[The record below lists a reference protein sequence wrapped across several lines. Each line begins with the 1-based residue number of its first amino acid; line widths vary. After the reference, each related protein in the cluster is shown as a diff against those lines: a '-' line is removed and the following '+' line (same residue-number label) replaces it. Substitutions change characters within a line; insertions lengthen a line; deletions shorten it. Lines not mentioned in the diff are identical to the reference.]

1 MDIKNLVT
9 ENDTEALDAKIESFK
24 QDIVQQH
31 HLDIEGEEFLE
42 YLVAKSMKLGELYER
57 KRWQEAQAQAP
68 EANALLSATLD
79 AVQKLGS
86 GDFVLVPVIDIELA
100 IEALEEAGEGES
112 KYYAGCADGL
122 RKALESLEKNN
133 GN

>member
-1 MDIKNLVT
+1 VNIQKEHV
-9 ENDTEALDAKIESFK
+9 SFK
-24 QDIVQQH
+24 ALQNPAIFERIVFCPTAN
-31 HLDIEGEEFLE
+31 LYATKEEFQDCLFTINTCNE
-42 YLVAKSMKLGELYER
+42 INFGWKMWQMAK
-57 KRWQEAQAQAP
+57 AAVP
-68 EANALLSATLD
+68 EENARLSTLD

-100 IEALEEAGEGES
+100 IEALDEAGEGES

>member
-1 MDIKNLVT
+1 MDIQKQHEDFDLWWEGNAIAMMC
-9 ENDTEALDAKIESFK
+9 EEDEALKI
-24 QDIVQQH
+24 
-31 HLDIEGEEFLE
+31 
-42 YLVAKSMKLGELYER
+42 
-57 KRWQEAQAQAP
+57 WQEAQAQAP

>member
-1 MDIKNLVT
+1 MDIQKERQEFELLP
-9 ENDTEALDAKIESFK
+9 DIRGII
-24 QDIVQQH
+24 QDGFQFNSELNQYF
-31 HLDIEGEEFLE
+31 HLDHVNHRLSYAFLMGAWQAW
-42 YLVAKSMKLGELYER
+42 LAAKV
-57 KRWQEAQAQAP
+57 QAVP
-68 EANALLSATLD
+68 EANALLGATLD

-100 IEALEEAGEGES
+100 IEALDEAGEGES

>member
-1 MDIKNLVT
+1 MDIQR
-9 ENDTEALDAKIESFK
+9 DEAFEEAYSKICNPVIARPYPRNGNGEYFYK
-24 QDIVQQH
+24 EIH
-31 HLDIEGEEFLE
+31 EAHL
-42 YLVAKSMKLGELYER
+42 M
-57 KRWQEAQAQAP
+57 WQEAHAQAP
-68 EANALLSATLD
+68 EANALLSTLD

-100 IEALEEAGEGES
+100 IEALDEAGEGES

>member
-1 MDIKNLVT
+1 MDINK
-9 ENDTEALDAKIESFK
+9 EREAFEAWYCRNHTGLKQSDLAKFRTLSGYCFSDPLKINISWEAW
-24 QDIVQQH
+24 QA
-31 HLDIEGEEFLE
+31 
-42 YLVAKSMKLGELYER
+42 AK
-57 KRWQEAQAQAP
+57 AQAVP
-68 EANALLSATLD
+68 EENALLSTLD

-100 IEALEEAGEGES
+100 IEALDDAGEGES